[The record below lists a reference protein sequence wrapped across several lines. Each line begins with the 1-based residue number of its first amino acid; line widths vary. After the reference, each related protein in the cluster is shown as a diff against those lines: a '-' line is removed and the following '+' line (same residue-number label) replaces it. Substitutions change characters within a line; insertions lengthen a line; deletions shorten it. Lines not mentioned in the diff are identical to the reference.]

1 MTEITVSAT
10 DALRGSGLRATA
22 ARRAIIEVLREM
34 QRHMTVSE
42 VISALGDNG
51 SSFDKSTVYRVLGD
65 LGGVGLVAES
75 RLSPGDTVF
84 EWISQFHHHHL
95 QCTSCG
101 RTLELDDELVQGF
114 IAQVHERHGFHVN
127 ATHLAVG
134 YRARLPGGVGPHVV
148 PFPCQ
153 GEGVG
158 EAAETA

>member
-65 LGGVGLVAES
+65 LGCAFQVIDQ
-75 RLSPGDTVF
+75 R
-84 EWISQFHHHHL
+84 SQ
-95 QCTSCG
+95 QRTSI
-101 RTLELDDELVQGF
+101 F
-114 IAQVHERHGFHVN
+114 S
-127 ATHLAVG
+127 
-134 YRARLPGGVGPHVV
+134 
-148 PFPCQ
+148 
-153 GEGVG
+153 
-158 EAAETA
+158 